1 VLQANA
7 DEQIV
12 AQKLREALPNYEI
25 RMFTA
30 SRPGRALKSVV
41 AGLLQQLRPA
51 CPTALVLLP

>member
-12 AQKLREALPNYEI
+12 AQKLREALPHCEI
-25 RMFTA
+25 RMFTG
-30 SRPGRALKSVV
+30 SRPGRALKRVV

-51 CPTALVLLP
+51 